1 MGQINPRD
9 LSAQKWSVFIN
20 SNGEVRTVRAAV
32 HTVDWQRCS
41 ALLLSD
47 LLTFPFR
54 FLAEP
59 HELHL
64 QQGTAREES
73 AGEGRGGT
81 RQSASQ
87 DSKGSV
93 AVAWINSIH
102 RSSSTS
108 HVISILHILSL
119 TCSALRSSTC

>member
-32 HTVDWQRCS
+32 HTVDWQRCA

-73 AGEGRGGT
+73 AGEGRDT
-81 RQSASQ
+81 
-87 DSKGSV
+87 SKCFTGLERVCSCSV
-93 AVAWINSIH
+93 DQLD
-102 RSSSTS
+102 TQE
-108 HVISILHILSL
+108 
-119 TCSALRSSTC
+119 